1 MQRIWYANGQ
11 FLTDDRIADA
21 LMDYARVLAIIDSAD
36 VVRLPGLDIEGN
48 IREIQLIIGPASQ
61 ILAMAT
67 DEPQRDMD
75 AETIVAQMRQRA
87 EQKLPNAVGAIGA
100 GLPPSDPEATD
111 EGNRPLAESER

>member
-36 VVRLPGLDIEGN
+36 VVRLPGIDTEGN
-48 IREIQLIIGPASQ
+48 VREIQLIVGPASQ

-67 DEPQRDMD
+67 AEPQTDMD
-75 AETIVAQMRQRA
+75 AESIVAQLRQRA
-87 EQKLPNAVGAIGA
+87 EQKLPNALGVIGA
-100 GLPPSDPEATD
+100 GLPAGDPEATE
-111 EGNRPLAESER
+111 EGNSER